1 MEQYIR
7 EHLRAH
13 FKMKKTISI
22 IQILILI
29 IGILA
34 FSYIFGE
41 IEKKSGIEISRGVG
55 IVSAQEIV
63 GNNCDE
69 PNAKQC
75 STDGNKVL
83 LCSED
88 NQIWTEL
95 DNCEKKNQICQFRGC
110 VDDKEENVKCAV
122 EKETDGNY
130 YVCRNEKGEIINKQK
145 LENDEVDETGKLNDK
160 GKGKVTGWL
169 ATMGGGIT
177 SSKITELLTNGQTKL
192 FGKTIFIGYSFFT
205 I

>member
-1 MEQYIR
+1 MEEYMKEQR
-7 EHLRAH
+7 RVQ
-13 FKMKKTISI
+13 FKMKKTIYSRPCSNVGKKNFTFAKSLGI

-75 STDGNKVL
+75 STDGN
-83 LCSED
+83 
-88 NQIWTEL
+88 
-95 DNCEKKNQICQFRGC
+95 
-110 VDDKEENVKCAV
+110 
-122 EKETDGNY
+122 
-130 YVCRNEKGEIINKQK
+130 
-145 LENDEVDETGKLNDK
+145 
-160 GKGKVTGWL
+160 
-169 ATMGGGIT
+169 
-177 SSKITELLTNGQTKL
+177 
-192 FGKTIFIGYSFFT
+192 
-205 I
+205 